1 MGTRL
6 LPNFNQELSIFR
18 ESTTKFSSHSPFRC
32 DNPGGAL
39 PIHHLDHELASTIY
53 AKMSTTTQ
61 TMKAVHYDGP
71 FKVAVREIPLPKLE
85 HPDDAIIKVTTT
97 CICGSDLH
105 MYQGRTAAE
114 AGLVFGHENM
124 GIVTEIGQGVTLLKR
139 GDRIVL
145 PFNVADGR
153 CRNCEEGK
161 TAFCTGVNKGFAGG
175 AYGYVAM
182 GPYQGG
188 QAEYVRVPYADF
200 NALKL
205 PPGTEN
211 EADFALLADI
221 FPTGWHGVELSG
233 FRPGETIAIFGAGP
247 VGLMAAYS
255 AVLRGASKCYV
266 VDMVKER
273 LDAAKKIGCIPID
286 FTKSDAVDQIIKD
299 NGGEMVDRAVDA
311 VGYQAVDKGGQKE
324 KPNVVLDNLIRVTRP
339 CGGLGIPGLYVP
351 SDPGAPDEQS
361 GQGQILISFGK
372 LFEKGLKL
380 GTGQCN
386 VKAYNRYLR
395 DLSISGRAKPSFVVS
410 HEVGIDDA
418 VDAYEKF
425 DKRIDGYTKVLL
437 HPNGPM

>member
-1 MGTRL
+1 
-6 LPNFNQELSIFR
+6 
-18 ESTTKFSSHSPFRC
+18 
-32 DNPGGAL
+32 
-39 PIHHLDHELASTIY
+39 
-53 AKMSTTTQ
+53 MSTETQ
-61 TMKAVHYDGP
+61 TMKAVHYEGP
-71 FKVAVREIPLPKLE
+71 FKVSVKEIPRPKLE
-85 HPDDAIIKVTTT
+85 HPDDCLIKVTTT

-105 MYQGRTAAE
+105 MYQGRTAAQS
-114 AGLVFGHENM
+114 GLVFGHENM
-124 GIVTEIGQGVTLLKR
+124 GIVEEIGEGVTLLKK

-188 QAEYVRVPYADF
+188 QAQYLRVPYADF

-233 FRPGETIAIFGAGP
+233 FQPGETIAIFGAGP

-255 AVLRGASKCYV
+255 AVLRGASKTYV
-266 VDMVKER
+266 VDMVPER
-273 LDAAKKIGCIPID
+273 LEAAKKIGCIPID
-286 FTKSDAVDQIIKD
+286 FTKSDPVQQIID
-299 NGGEMVDRAVDA
+299 HNGGMVDRAVDA
-311 VGYQAVDKGGQKE
+311 VGYQAVQADGKQE
-324 KPNVVLDNLIRVTRP
+324 KPNTVLDQLIHVTRA

-351 SDPGAPDEQS
+351 ADPGAPDEQA
-361 GQGQILISFGK
+361 GKGQILISFGK

-395 DLSISGRAKPSFVVS
+395 DLIISGKAKPSFVVS
-410 HEVGIDDA
+410 NEIGIDEA
-418 VDAYEKF
+418 IDAYDKF
-425 DKRIDGYTKVLL
+425 DRRVDGYTKVLI
-437 HPNGPM
+437 HPNGPLN